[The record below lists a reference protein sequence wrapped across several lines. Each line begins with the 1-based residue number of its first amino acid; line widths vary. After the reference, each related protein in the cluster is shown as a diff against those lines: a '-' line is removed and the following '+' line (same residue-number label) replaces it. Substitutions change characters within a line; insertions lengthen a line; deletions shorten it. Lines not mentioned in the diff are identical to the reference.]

1 MTWKNITRHG
11 EIVGAMANIGC
22 FRLSVHHY
30 IQCGDTW
37 FVSCSGIFDKQELG
51 KISLNAAKVMAAAG
65 LQLKLEQ
72 AIKVITNQPYFPDR
86 DKA

>member
-1 MTWKNITRHG
+1 MEWENIKRHG
-11 EIVGAMANIGC
+11 EIVGARVNVGC

-51 KISLNAAKVMAAAG
+51 KISLNAAQVMAAAK
-65 LQLKLEQ
+65 LQLKLEE
-72 AIKVITNQPYFPDR
+72 AINIISNRNHKQKGR
-86 DKA
+86 